1 MTSSPRPDIEW
12 RFGDRPEDAEAW
24 LRHPTI
30 LHVMV
35 DFRSPGTPPNQ
46 WHRVM
51 TVTAA
56 WLEKHAAESKLG
68 GIWPALFIVADG
80 TRAEIEA
87 SITRRLQD
95 EWPLLVRYA
104 ALLPIDYQPADV

>member
-1 MTSSPRPDIEW
+1 MNSSSSLKIPW
-12 RFGDRPEDAEAW
+12 RFGDRPEDADAW
-24 LRHPTI
+24 LRHPTV

-35 DFRSPGTPPNQ
+35 DFRSSKTPPNQ

-51 TVTAA
+51 TVTSA
-56 WLEKHAAESKLG
+56 WLLKHADDSKLG
-68 GIWPALFIVADG
+68 GIWPPLFIVADG

-104 ALLPIDYQPADV
+104 TLLPVDYEPADV

>member
-1 MTSSPRPDIEW
+1 
-12 RFGDRPEDAEAW
+12 
-24 LRHPTI
+24 
-30 LHVMV
+30 MV
-35 DFRSPGTPPNQ
+35 DFRSPETPPNH

-56 WLEKHAAESKLG
+56 WLEKRAAESKLG
-68 GIWPALFIVADG
+68 GIWPALFIVANG

-87 SITRRLQD
+87 SISRRIED

-104 ALLPIDYQPADV
+104 DLAPLDYEPADL